1 MKFLF
6 ICLQKRSIKL
16 NFYYWPV
23 LGHVFSFPLFV
34 KNTIFN
40 TFHKK
45 DCNKKNSL
53 RVACD
58 NQQTNMKKLLP
69 LLTGITLSQMTIA
82 QNPYLTD
89 YKYSFRINNLSTF
102 SKRET
107 PVFVPFCNS
116 YPQPRGTRNANQI
129 VLFQPTYSFDWQSKR
144 KNTHEIELI
153 DFVLNRSDSRQ
164 YMFDSIRWQYTRT
177 DDRFYETSISLRY
190 EYKINFCTNKESRW
204 VPSIGFSFNPY
215 YQLTHTSGQA
225 SAPYQTGVQTWGIRA
240 AFNPSITYFISKR
253 LYVNAGLSLTMAD
266 FSRTTYNNPTLLAPI
281 GNRNQFVYYGLKNI
295 KDLIQFKVGIGYRF

>member
-1 MKFLF
+1 M
-6 ICLQKRSIKL
+6 
-16 NFYYWPV
+16 
-23 LGHVFSFPLFV
+23 
-34 KNTIFN
+34 
-40 TFHKK
+40 
-45 DCNKKNSL
+45 
-53 RVACD
+53 
-58 NQQTNMKKLLP
+58 
-69 LLTGITLSQMTIA
+69 
-82 QNPYLTD
+82 
-89 YKYSFRINNLSTF
+89 STF

-107 PVFVPFCNS
+107 PVFVPFSNS
-116 YPQPRGTRNANQI
+116 YPQPIGTRNANQI